1 MVTTNVKIITN
12 VSDISILVHDEYQ
25 NPFCEVHY
33 EFLLQR
39 LIITITSFAPIM
51 IEAVIILCAILL
63 IFLKYRVYYK
73 YSGMLFEK
81 QQFASNMLCSLVL
94 SAFKRDRENRN
105 RIIRIT
111 GLTFSKNIRHVDDP
125 VGHQRR
131 MRACSSQKYLTRNDT
146 SINAAMFGHD

>member
-1 MVTTNVKIITN
+1 
-12 VSDISILVHDEYQ
+12 
-25 NPFCEVHY
+25 
-33 EFLLQR
+33 
-39 LIITITSFAPIM
+39 M

-63 IFLKYRVYYK
+63 IFLKYRVYFK

-81 QQFASNMLCSLVL
+81 QQIASNMLCSLVL

-131 MRACSSQKYLTRNDT
+131 MRACSSQKYLTRNDI